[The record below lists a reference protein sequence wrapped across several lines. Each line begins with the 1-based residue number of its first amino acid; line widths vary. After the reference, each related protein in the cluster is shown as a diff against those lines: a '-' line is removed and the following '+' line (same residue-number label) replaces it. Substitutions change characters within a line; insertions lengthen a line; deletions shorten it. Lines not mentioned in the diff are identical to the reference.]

1 MSAVRYDRPATGRVL
16 GMFLYCAMLLFRL
29 GMEQNS
35 MNTRPNLLV
44 RLGDAAQGA
53 SDLGDIYERAL
64 DAVTVGLGTDRA
76 SLATLDDSG
85 PMRICASRG
94 LFGGESPRIDAYS
107 PWSAG
112 ALDSGAIPAPVL
124 VEDVERDAALGTL
137 GAMLHTEHI
146 AAVAFFPL
154 LRRGRLL
161 GKLTVYFRESRR
173 LGEDDVQW
181 ATNVAQVTA
190 QAFSLHR
197 AELEGLRLLEEA
209 RQVRQAAES
218 AAQNRNEL
226 LALVAHDL
234 RNPIN
239 TLQLSL
245 SALLRASSHQ
255 DDEKLMRQLQRMG
268 RAASSMAQFID
279 CLCDVIRIQS
289 GSLQVD
295 LDSEELTSI
304 LERSLQALAPRAA
317 ERSQTLMVDV
327 PLGIRVRADRD
338 RLTQALTHVV
348 DDAIRS
354 TPTQGWIRLC
364 GRRLSEGRGSMVEIA
379 VADSGPAIS
388 AEELPRI
395 FDHPGGGPLHSTRG
409 RRLGLVVAK
418 GIVEAHGGTLLVESS
433 TGAGAV
439 FRLTLPAAE

>member
-1 MSAVRYDRPATGRVL
+1 
-16 GMFLYCAMLLFRL
+16 
-29 GMEQNS
+29 
-35 MNTRPNLLV
+35 
-44 RLGDAAQGA
+44 
-53 SDLGDIYERAL
+53 
-64 DAVTVGLGTDRA
+64 
-76 SLATLDDSG
+76 
-85 PMRICASRG
+85 
-94 LFGGESPRIDAYS
+94 
-107 PWSAG
+107 
-112 ALDSGAIPAPVL
+112 
-124 VEDVERDAALGTL
+124 
-137 GAMLHTEHI
+137 
-146 AAVAFFPL
+146 
-154 LRRGRLL
+154 
-161 GKLTVYFRESRR
+161 
-173 LGEDDVQW
+173 
-181 ATNVAQVTA
+181 
-190 QAFSLHR
+190 
-197 AELEGLRLLEEA
+197 LLEEA

-245 SALLRASSHQ
+245 SALLRTSSHQ

-268 RAASSMAQFID
+268 RAASSMEQFID

-304 LERSLQALAPRAA
+304 LERSLQALGPRAA

-327 PLGIRVRADRD
+327 PLGLRVRADRD
-338 RLTQALTHVV
+338 RLMQALTHVV

-433 TGAGAV
+433 TGVGAV